1 MPMTDMTRSVACGA
15 ALVLVLSACG
25 ALGRPAQPSAPVK
38 APDAP
43 AQDQPE
49 DPPEETPSP
58 EESSA
63 RPESSSEGMVAG
75 PTSSALPVEG
85 RNLRLVRSGEN
96 ELALQFELFNG
107 TDDEIS
113 LGTLGLDS
121 REQLVTL
128 VDLPRGTAYGLIG
141 GSGPD
146 GRISADVDIEPG
158 RSAPVTAVFAAP
170 PKEATEMLVVL
181 NGLLPV
187 TVPITDAEPADDPA
201 LRGPHN
207 KLQVGPLVC
216 RTTGGRR
223 EAFRLPSDV
232 LFEFGSSKLSP
243 SAKAAVEALRGRV
256 SASSG
261 SVTVDGHTDAIGGTS
276 DNQTLS
282 QERAAAVSQVLRPS
296 LGDGFAYRAKGHGEG
311 EPVAPNTKPD
321 GSDDPDGRAQNR
333 RVEVQI
339 DSDTAVRAPE
349 TGTDLTDAG
358 LQVRVES
365 VRRLSGYLLASVKVT
380 NPGAEA
386 ASLEYENHFTPK
398 ELTSGQ
404 LSIAAQNGRQELCG
418 FAEPTYFDFVGTMS
432 ASFAPGKLDTV
443 PAGAEVTLWGLFPAP
458 SASVTSVKVQV
469 GGYDQPLPAEVAAS

>member
-1 MPMTDMTRSVACGA
+1 MPMTDMTRSVACGT
-15 ALVLVLSACG
+15 ALVLALSACG
-25 ALGRPAQPSAPVK
+25 ALGRPAQPSASVK

-43 AQDQPE
+43 AQD
-49 DPPEETPSP
+49 PSP
-58 EESSA
+58 TQGESLSPS
-63 RPESSSEGMVAG
+63 RSESSSEGVVAG

-121 REQLVTL
+121 REQLITL

-141 GSGPD
+141 SSGPD

-158 RSAPVTAVFAAP
+158 SSAPVTAVFAAP

-201 LRGPHN
+201 LRGPHH

-216 RTTGGRR
+216 KTTGGTR

-243 SAKAAVEALRGRV
+243 SAKSAIEALRGRV

-282 QERAAAVSQVLRPS
+282 EERAAAVSRVLRPS
-296 LGDGFAYRAKGHGEG
+296 LGDGFAYRTKGHGEG
-311 EPVAPNTKPD
+311 EPVVPNTKPD

-339 DSDTAVRAPE
+339 DSDTTVRAPE

-358 LQVRVES
+358 LQARVES

-380 NPGAEA
+380 NPGSQA

-443 PAGAEVTLWGLFPAP
+443 PASAEVTLWGLFPAP
-458 SASVTSVKVQV
+458 SANVTSVKVQV
-469 GGYDQPLPAEVAAS
+469 GGYDQALPAEVTTS

>member
-1 MPMTDMTRSVACGA
+1 MPMTDMTRSVACGT
-15 ALVLVLSACG
+15 ALVLALSACG
-25 ALGRPAQPSAPVK
+25 PLGRPAQPSASVK

-49 DPPEETPSP
+49 DPSPTQEDSPSP
-58 EESSA
+58 EDTPS
-63 RPESSSEGMVAG
+63 RTKGVVAG
-75 PTSSALPVEG
+75 PTSTALPVEG

-96 ELALQFELFNG
+96 ELALQFELYNG

-121 REQLVTL
+121 REQLTAL

-141 GSGPD
+141 SSGPD
-146 GRISADVDIEPG
+146 GRISEDVDIEPG

-201 LRGPHN
+201 LRGPRN
-207 KLQVGPLVC
+207 ELQVGPLVC
-216 RTTGGRR
+216 KTTGGTR

-243 SAKAAVEALRGRV
+243 SAKSAIEALRGRV
-256 SASSG
+256 SASAG
-261 SVTVDGHTDAIGGTS
+261 SVTVDGHTDAIGGTT

-296 LGDGFAYRAKGHGEG
+296 LGDGFAYRTKGHGEG

-339 DSDTAVRAPE
+339 DSETAVPTPE
-349 TGTDLTDAG
+349 TGSDLTDAG
-358 LQVRVES
+358 LQLRVES

-380 NPGAEA
+380 NSGSQA

-404 LSIAAQNGRQELCG
+404 LSIAAQNGRQDLCG
-418 FAEPTYFDFVGTMS
+418 FAAPTYFDFVGTMS
-432 ASFAPGKLDTV
+432 SSFAPGKLDTV

-458 SASVTSVKVQV
+458 NASVKSVKVQV
-469 GGYDQPLPAEVAAS
+469 GGYDEALPAEVTAS